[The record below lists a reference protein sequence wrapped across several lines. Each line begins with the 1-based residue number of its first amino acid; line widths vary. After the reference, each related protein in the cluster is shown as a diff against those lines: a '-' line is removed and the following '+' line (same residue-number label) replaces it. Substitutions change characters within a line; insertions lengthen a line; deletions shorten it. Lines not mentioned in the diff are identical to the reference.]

1 MYMVNNLR
9 DKFLS
14 SSSHQGKKEDNSHLP
29 LLIIY
34 KLQGCRMW
42 RAVQESHD
50 EE

>member
-1 MYMVNNLR
+1 MYMVNSLR

-14 SSSHQGKKEDNSHLP
+14 SSHQEKKEDNSYLP
-29 LLIIY
+29 LLTIY
-34 KLQGCRMW
+34 KLQGCRMG